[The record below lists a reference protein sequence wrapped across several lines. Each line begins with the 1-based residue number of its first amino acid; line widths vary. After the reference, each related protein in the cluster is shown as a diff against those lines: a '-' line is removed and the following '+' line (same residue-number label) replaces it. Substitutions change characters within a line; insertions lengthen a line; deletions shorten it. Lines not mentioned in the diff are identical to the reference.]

1 MLATP
6 KYSKAIK
13 ISYLLGGGRQLESS
27 ENDYDGPGR
36 FLKRVIG
43 TNTPKCIVYSGGVM
57 SICKQWENTAE
68 KNLSEER
75 EKKSQPRSCKLS

>member
-36 FLKRVIG
+36 FLKSHWH
-43 TNTPKCIVYSGGVM
+43 KYAKVYCVFRRCNVNM
-57 SICKQWENTAE
+57 
-68 KNLSEER
+68 
-75 EKKSQPRSCKLS
+75 